1 MRGLALVSPLP
12 KALSASSGAVV
23 HGFAFMEGDDLE
35 DGTNQYIAIAPSIP
49 RGCPANSRIETDAVG
64 EVWRTHQLVP

>member
-1 MRGLALVSPLP
+1 V
-12 KALSASSGAVV
+12 VV

-49 RGCPANSRIETDAVG
+49 
-64 EVWRTHQLVP
+64 